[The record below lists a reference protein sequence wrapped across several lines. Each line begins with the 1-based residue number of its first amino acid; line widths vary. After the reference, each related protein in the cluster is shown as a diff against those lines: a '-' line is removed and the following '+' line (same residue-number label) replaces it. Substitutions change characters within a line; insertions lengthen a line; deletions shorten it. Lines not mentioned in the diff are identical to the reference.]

1 MANVAP
7 MPYTRS
13 YETEEIPSNFYTQPE
28 TKAVDLEEDPFVQE
42 LQRRAKEDL
51 GAQGQ
56 VSVGQAGQEIRENV
70 EALPEIITDAQRA
83 EMNEAYDSDQYYSDR
98 EDETYAEYS
107 REFDA
112 AMADNAPEDAEAWNQ
127 WWDNQKATR
136 NKYNESYN
144 CTFGVGG
151 CSDESLNIF
160 KNEAAEWTY
169 EDVLNNTPLLKSLRR
184 SYGFVDNYGN
194 ELSDQDLIDR
204 WMTEQTYVENN
215 LSRLGYEAASL
226 NAATDQQK
234 EDFALQML
242 TYGKIKATGE
252 GSRETWDQTRDVVGA
267 LVTDITNWGVIGTL
281 GFGGIAKEGA
291 KTLTKKGLKQYLSNF
306 VKSKTV
312 KTGAVTAGIGGV
324 YTGLYNLGKQSI
336 KLQADLQD
344 GVNWGEAALH
354 SGLGAALGGTLGV
367 LLGGGSA
374 VFNRLAD
381 RHIRKANIT
390 NKEFLKGLRE
400 NVKTEAD
407 LNRWLKDIGWSK
419 KEALDEIKHLD
430 KQGYKFDPEKNSW
443 VNKEG
448 LEYKPTLEARRTEEA
463 HFGAEVTERVVPKP
477 VARQADEVLDKEYI
491 DVQNI
496 DIPISFSRLGQRAF
510 DWLDNTL
517 GARAMR
523 TIYGGD
529 AIMVRSGLRKEATAI
544 NDAMAA
550 TDINV
555 SRISQDLKNFAAK
568 HEKDIGDI
576 NQLIRTRVATT
587 EAQKKFLK
595 KLDDFKN
602 NQLRLAMRNKVIT
615 KKDYLKFLKDPSYIP
630 RVWNSQ
636 HLLTDEGAQEF
647 STFLSKLW
655 KTDPKN
661 ARTIIDHI
669 TRKKED
675 TDALINKGF
684 AASEI
689 RQAFRNKADR
699 EIDTH
704 RSTHLEHERQIKIPE
719 KYENLLDPFMAKPI
733 DRWSKFFEDTIRRNE
748 FARRFGKNDEKILG
762 KIKQLEKGG
771 KKRAADHLREY
782 YFTTMGDPKRSET
795 LKSKMEAPR
804 LMRGVSKVNAFQNL
818 KLGLAA
824 IPNATQSFVNGT
836 TKLARSGSLLTAPF
850 RATSAII
857 RANVK
862 TTRDMDIIHR
872 AGVLGETDLARIA
885 TENLPHSRIVEKEFT
900 KGLQYLNEPTKFL
913 RAVGF
918 IGVEEMNRRAA
929 AIMAHGHVASLHS
942 KLQRLLLKGK
952 GNTGKAR
959 KFERE
964 LKELGIADPH
974 KGELSARDY
983 AISGHVFNKHVNF
996 SGETFNI
1003 PSNWQTPWFKLFTK
1017 FKSFMFHQARFL
1029 KRNVADELFIHHNPK
1044 PLIAYLASAGV
1055 AGNLAE
1061 LTRSLAT
1068 GKEID
1073 ANREPLELL
1082 IAGVGNAGG
1091 AGLWFDTMQQVAQR
1105 GPAGAWGSLMGPT
1118 FSDAAYTAQDL
1129 TSGDIEK
1136 IIGRML
1142 PNVPGKHQMVESWR
1156 DQ

>member
-1 MANVAP
+1 MANIAP
-7 MPYTRS
+7 EFSPVVSSQS
-13 YETEEIPSNFYTQPE
+13 YQVVPEELYTQPE
-28 TKAVDLEEDPFVQE
+28 TTTVDLEDDIKF
-42 LQRRAKEDL
+42 
-51 GAQGQ
+51 GGQGM
-56 VSVGQAGQEIRENV
+56 VPSFSVPKQ
-70 EALPEIITDAQRA
+70 LSPDKKA
-83 EMNEAYDSDQYYSDR
+83 EMNLSYDPDQYYLDQ
-98 EDETYAEYS
+98 EDEMFAEYS

-112 AMADNAPEDAEAWNQ
+112 AMADDDPKGAEEWNT
-127 WWDNQKATR
+127 WWDYQKSRRT
-136 NKYNESYN
+136 KYEESFN

-151 CSDESLNIF
+151 CSNESLNIF
-160 KNEAAEWTY
+160 KNEAAEWNY
-169 EDVLNNTPLLKSLRR
+169 DDVANNVPLLKSLRR
-184 SYGFVDNYGN
+184 TYGSVDNYGN

-215 LSRLGYEAASL
+215 LSNLGYEAATL
-226 NAATDQQK
+226 KGATDQQK

-252 GSRETWDQTRDVVGA
+252 GSRETWDQTRDVMGA
-267 LVTDITNWGVIGTL
+267 LITDITNWGVLGTF
-281 GFGGIAKEGA
+281 GFAGIAKEGA

-306 VKSKTV
+306 VKSKTA
-312 KTGAVTAGIGGV
+312 KTGAATAGIGAT
-324 YTGLYNLGKQSI
+324 YTGLYNLGRQSI
-336 KLQADLQD
+336 KIQADLQND
-344 GVNWGEAALH
+344 VNWGEAAVH
-354 SGLGAALGGTLGV
+354 SGLGGALGGTLGV
-367 LLGGGSA
+367 LIGGGSA
-374 VFNRLAD
+374 AFNRLAD
-381 RHIRKANIT
+381 RHIRKT
-390 NKEFLKGLRE
+390 NGSNTEFLKNLRE

-419 KEALDEIKHLD
+419 KEALEEIKHLEE
-430 KQGYKFDPEKNSW
+430 QGYKFDPEKNSW
-443 VNKEG
+443 VTKEG
-448 LEYKPTLEARRTEEA
+448 QEYKPSLDVRGTEEA
-463 HFGAEVTERVVPKP
+463 HFGAQVTERVVPRP
-477 VARQADEVLDKEYI
+477 VARQADEVLDKEYV

-496 DIPISFSRLGQRAF
+496 DMPIPFSKLGQRAF
-510 DWLDNTL
+510 DWLDNSI
-517 GARAMR
+517 GNRAMR

-529 AIMVRSGLRKEATAI
+529 AIMIRSGLRKEATAI

-555 SRISQDLKNFAAK
+555 SRISQDLKNFVSK

-576 NQLIRTRVATT
+576 NNLIRTRVATT

-602 NQLRLAMRNKVIT
+602 NQLRLALRNKVIS

-636 HLLTDEGAQEF
+636 HLLTDEGSKEF
-647 STFLSKLW
+647 SEFVARMW
-655 KTDPKN
+655 KMDKEG
-661 ARTIIDHI
+661 ARTVINHI

-675 TDALINKGF
+675 TDELINAGF
-684 AASEI
+684 APSKI
-689 RQAFRNKADR
+689 REAFRKKADR

-719 KYENLLDPFMAKPI
+719 KYENLLDPFMAQPI

-748 FARRFGKNDEKILG
+748 FARRFGKNDKLIHD
-762 KIKQLEKGG
+762 KIKNLKNSGRG
-771 KKRAADHLREY
+771 RAAEHLREY
-782 YFTTMGDPKRSET
+782 YFTTMGDPKHSET
-795 LKSKMEAPR
+795 LKAKMEAPR
-804 LMRGVSKVNAFQNL
+804 LMRGISKINAFQNL

-824 IPNATQSFVNGT
+824 IPNATQSFVNGAA
-836 TKLARSGSLLTAPF
+836 KLARSGSLLTAPF
-850 RATSAII
+850 KAMSAII

-942 KLQRLLLKGK
+942 KLQKLMLKGK
-952 GNTGKAR
+952 STSVKAR
-959 KFERE
+959 RFEKE
-964 LKELGIADPH
+964 LKELGISDPH
-974 KGELSARDY
+974 KAELSARDY
-983 AISGHVFNKHVNF
+983 SISGHVFNKHVNF

-1029 KRNVADELFIHHNPK
+1029 KRNVADELFINHNPK
-1044 PLIAYLASAGV
+1044 PLIAYLGAAGV
-1055 AGNLAE
+1055 AGNMAE
-1061 LTRSLAT
+1061 LTRALAT
-1068 GKEID
+1068 GKEIE

-1082 IAGVGNAGG
+1082 ISGVGNAGG
-1091 AGLWFDTMQQVAQR
+1091 AGLWFDTMQQVGER
-1105 GPAGAWGSLMGPT
+1105 GPAGAWGSIMGPT
-1118 FSDAAYTAQDL
+1118 LSDTAYTAQDL
-1129 TSGDIEK
+1129 TQGDIDK

-1142 PNVPGKHQMVESWR
+1142 PNVPGKRQMVESWR